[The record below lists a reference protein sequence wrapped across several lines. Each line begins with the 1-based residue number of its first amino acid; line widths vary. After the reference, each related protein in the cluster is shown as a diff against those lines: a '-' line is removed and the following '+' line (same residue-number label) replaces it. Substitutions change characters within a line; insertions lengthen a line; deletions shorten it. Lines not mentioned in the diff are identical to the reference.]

1 MNASRREI
9 VLGISTA
16 VVVLGAL
23 TWWMVEPR
31 IAEWNSLGD
40 KAESLEKLV
49 AKAERIAGR
58 KPDLIRQLDQ
68 IKALLPVHPEGL
80 DLKPRM
86 LQQVKQVADA
96 QKIMLGSMKPKEE
109 KVAAQTGLS
118 EQSID
123 CTFEGG
129 FADFIRF
136 LYDIESQ
143 GPVMAIRQSTMR
155 SDQQPGRLK
164 GTLSVDFAYA
174 RGTPV
179 ERKAPPGTP
188 AEPVP
193 APEPALPEAPA
204 APATNAVPAV
214 VPSTPAVPAPPA
226 VPAAP
231 GVVPATPRV
240 SGPPAFPPA
249 PGVVTDTPANNPA
262 SAFPSP
268 AAAPP
273 GAGALPGHAAATNR
287 TVRIQ
292 RTRPVPPMPAPS
304 SPAPAPAPVPAP
316 TPAPVPAPALPQP

>member
-31 IAEWNSLGD
+31 IEEWNSLGA
-40 KAESLEKLV
+40 KAGSLEMLV
-49 AKAERIAGR
+49 AKAERISAR
-58 KPDLIRQLDQ
+58 KPELMRRLDQ

-96 QKIMLGSMKPKEE
+96 QKVMLGSMRPKEE
-109 KVAAQTGLS
+109 KITAQTGLS

-143 GPVMAIRQSTMR
+143 GPVMAIRQAGMR

-188 AEPVP
+188 AEPP
-193 APEPALPEAPA
+193 PEPVVPDVPA
-204 APATNAVPAV
+204 APATNAVPVAI
-214 VPSTPAVPAPPA
+214 PASPEVPATPS

-231 GVVPATPRV
+231 GIPSPPRV
-240 SGPPAFPPA
+240 SGPPAFPAA

-262 SAFPSP
+262 SAFPSS
-268 AAAPP
+268 AAARPP
-273 GAGALPGHAAATNR
+273 TGPVPEQPPSTNR

-292 RTRPVPPMPAPS
+292 RTRPLPPMPAPS
-304 SPAPAPAPVPAP
+304 SPASAPVPDP
-316 TPAPVPAPALPQP
+316 DPVPAPVPAPAPAPPQP